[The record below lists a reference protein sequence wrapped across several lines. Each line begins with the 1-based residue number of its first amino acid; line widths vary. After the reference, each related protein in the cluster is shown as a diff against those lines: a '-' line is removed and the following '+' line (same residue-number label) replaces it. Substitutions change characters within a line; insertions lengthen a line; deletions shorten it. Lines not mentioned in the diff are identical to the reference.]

1 MKNMMQW
8 TAVASVLWM
17 GSVMAATDNMPAGP
31 VVPGRAMNIDLGG
44 GVTLEMV
51 WIDPGEFEMGSP
63 EKEKGRGNNETQH
76 HVMITKG
83 FWMGKYEVTQAQWE
97 QVMGDNPGPYLTKDP
112 SYLKKAGKDAP
123 VEGVSWN
130 DCQEFIKKLN
140 AQVENQKSR
149 IGNGQFRFPTEAE
162 WEYACRAGT
171 KTPLYSGAA
180 DRHLDAVAWYADNSG
195 ETTHPVG
202 QKKPNAWGLYDMH
215 GNVWEWCQD
224 WCGVG
229 DDYAAGA
236 AKDPTG
242 AAFSPGS
249 YHVARGGG
257 WGSNAGYCRSAN
269 RGSLDPNDRGYYVG
283 FRLVRSL
290 P

>member
-17 GSVMAATDNMPAGP
+17 GSVMAATNNMPAGP
-31 VVPGRAMNIDLGG
+31 VVPDRSMNIDLGG

-51 WIDPGEFEMGSP
+51 WINPGEFEMGSP
-63 EKEKGRGNNETQH
+63 AKERGRGKETPH
-76 HVMITKG
+76 HVTITKG

-97 QVMGDNPGPYLTKDP
+97 QVMGNNP
-112 SYLKKAGKDAP
+112 SQFKKAGKDAP
-123 VEGVSWN
+123 VERVSWT
-130 DCQEFIKKLN
+130 DCQEFMKKLN
-140 AQVENQKSR
+140 AQVESQKSR
-149 IGNGQFRFPTEAE
+149 IGKGRFRLPTEAE
-162 WEYACRAGT
+162 WEYVCRAGT
-171 KTPLYSGAA
+171 TTALNSGYNLTNSISDATNMA
-180 DRHLDAVAWYADNSG
+180 AVAWYADNSG
-195 ETTHPVG
+195 QTTHPVG

-224 WCGVG
+224 CFG

-242 AAFSPGS
+242 AASGS
-249 YHVARGGG
+249 YHVSRGGS
-257 WGSNAGYCRSAN
+257 WRSNAGGCRSASRDCN
-269 RGSLDPNDRGYYVG
+269 GPSIRSIDFGFIDGG
-283 FRLVRSL
+283 FRLCRSL